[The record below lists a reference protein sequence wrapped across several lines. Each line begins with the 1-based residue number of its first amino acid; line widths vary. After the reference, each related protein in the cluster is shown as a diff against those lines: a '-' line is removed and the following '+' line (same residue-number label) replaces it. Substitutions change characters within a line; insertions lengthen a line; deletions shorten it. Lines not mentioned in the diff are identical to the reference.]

1 MMRAARSLL
10 CIALLPLFAGCQL
23 LDAPRQSASHAGQT
37 RMQGELTAADGK
49 LVFQPC
55 QEPRRYIVNDSGGT
69 SVLQQAAALADERGK
84 LFADVRGHIASSA
97 AAGADSQLDLEQLY
111 RLERSGT
118 ACDDVDFKRLVLH
131 ATGHGPEWSLKASGK
146 GLVLERDGQPALAVP
161 YVEEQLGDGRF
172 DLSTEANG
180 QKVELWVAPQRCVDS
195 TSGSVQHMSAEL
207 RVNGVVQRGCAYF
220 GGARND

>member
-10 CIALLPLFAGCQL
+10 FVTLLPLFAGCQL

-37 RMQGELTAADGK
+37 RMQGELTAADGR

-55 QEPRRYIVNDSGGT
+55 QEQRRYIINDTGGT
-69 SVLQQAAALADERGK
+69 SVLQQAATLADDRGK
-84 LFADVRGHIASSA
+84 LFADMRGRIVSSA
-97 AAGADSQLDLEQLY
+97 AAGTDSQLDVEQLY

-118 ACDDVDFKRLVLH
+118 ACEEVDFKRLTLS
-131 ATGHGPEWSLKASGK
+131 AAGHGPEWVLKASGK
-146 GLVLERDGQPALAVP
+146 GLVLDREGQPTLAVP

-172 DLSTEANG
+172 NLGTEANG
-180 QKVELWVAPQRCVDS
+180 QKVELWVTPARCVDS

-207 RVNGVVQRGCAYF
+207 RVNGQVQRGCAYF
-220 GGARND
+220 GGARDD